1 MCRGFLITVL
11 DAVIRFELVYGLELT
26 QIPKDMLQ
34 EVNVCQLKGLR
45 QVLKSY
51 PTLHDGS
58 KTNPRLLGLANQQKN
73 PKGIPGENIEE

>member
-1 MCRGFLITVL
+1 MSTCFVVLNRLRFLAETKLCRGFQITVL

-45 QVLKSY
+45 QILK
-51 PTLHDGS
+51 
-58 KTNPRLLGLANQQKN
+58 
-73 PKGIPGENIEE
+73 